1 MKYFLEIS
9 KIIEGGIRGDV
20 DKVKDY
26 SALLSEKLKKDGS
39 LKKSER
45 IEKMISIKGGGESL
59 NSISVSR
66 YLPYDSE
73 SKLELAEILY
83 PNQIIGKNLIFSKEI
98 QKQIDEFTD
107 SYVERDKLMALGLD
121 MPSTLLLYGP
131 PGCGKT
137 ETALAISQKLDIPI
151 VIARLDTLISSYLG
165 STSKNIR
172 MLFEYASKNPCIL
185 FLDEFDAIG
194 KLRDDKNEMGELKR
208 VVNSLLQNIDFL
220 NNKSILIAAT
230 NHESLLDVAIWRRF
244 NTRVH
249 IDYPNREARIE
260 IINEIFKDVNY
271 DMNNGDIF
279 IQFLINL
286 LERQSVADIQQILKR
301 AFRKAI
307 LQKRNAE
314 LYDFVDCYFDYVP
327 NEIKADGDQDTI
339 RREKLK
345 FLISKQSNTKL
356 SNRLLGQIM
365 NCHHNTIVSDLK
377 KIK

>member
-9 KIIEGGIRGDV
+9 KIIEGGIRGDIE
-20 DKVKDY
+20 KVKDY
-26 SALLSEKLKKDGS
+26 SVLLSEKLKKDGA
-39 LKKSER
+39 LKKSEK
-45 IEKMISIKGGGESL
+45 IEKIISIQGGNETFKG
-59 NSISVSR
+59 ISVSR
-66 YLPYDSE
+66 NLPYDSE

-83 PNQIIGKNLIFSKEI
+83 PNQIVEKNLIFNNEI
-98 QKQIDEFTD
+98 KKQIDEFVG
-107 SYVERDKLMALGLD
+107 SYLERDNLTALGLD
-121 MPSTLLLYGP
+121 MPSTLLLYGA

-137 ETALAISQKLDIPI
+137 ETALLIARLLDLPI

-172 MLFEYASKNPCIL
+172 MLFEYASKTPCIL

-244 NTRVH
+244 NTRMH
-249 IDYPNREARIE
+249 IDYPNMEARFE
-260 IINEIFKDVNY
+260 IINQIFKDVNY
-271 DMNNGDIF
+271 DIDNDVF
-279 IQFLINL
+279 VQFLVNL
-286 LERQSVADIQQILKR
+286 LEKQSVADIQQILKR
-301 AFRKAI
+301 SFRKSV
-307 LQKRNAE
+307 LQNRDPE
-314 LYDFVDCYFDYVP
+314 PYDFIDSYFDYIP
-327 NEIKADGDQDTI
+327 NDRKADGDQDTV

-345 FLISKQSNTKL
+345 FLISKQTNIKL
-356 SNRLLGQIM
+356 SNRLWGQIM
-365 NCHHNTIVSDLK
+365 NCHHNTIRSDLK

>member
-9 KIIEGGIRGDV
+9 KIIEGGIRGDM

-26 SALLSEKLKKDGS
+26 SALLSEKLKKDGD
-39 LKKSER
+39 LRKSEK
-45 IEKMISIKGGGESL
+45 IEKIITIQGGGESF
-59 NSISVSR
+59 NGISVSR
-66 YLPYDSE
+66 HLPYDSE
-73 SKLELAEILY
+73 SKLELAEILH
-83 PNQIIGKNLIFSKEI
+83 PNQIIEKKLIFNKEI
-98 QKQIDEFTD
+98 NKQIDEFID
-107 SYVERDKLMALGLD
+107 SYVERDNLMVLGLD

-137 ETALAISQKLDIPI
+137 EISLLTARKLGLPI

-230 NHESLLDVAIWRRF
+230 NHENLLDVAIWRRF

-249 IDYPNREARIE
+249 IDYPNREIRFE
-260 IINEIFKDVNY
+260 IINQVFNEVNY
-271 DMNNGDIF
+271 EMNSGDIF
-279 IQFLINL
+279 VQFLVNL
-286 LERQSVADIQQILKR
+286 LEKQSVADIQQILKR

-307 LQKRNAE
+307 LQKRNIE
-314 LYDFVDCYFDYVP
+314 YYDFIDCYFEYVP
-327 NEIKADGDQDTI
+327 NNIYADGDQDTV

-345 FLISKQSNTKL
+345 FLISKQSNMSV
-356 SNRLLGQIM
+356 SNRLWGQIM